1 MKTVSGVV
9 LSSKPVSLYRAARV
23 LSKFVASDNGASPA
37 FTAYLKRA
45 SASFDELV
53 QLRKELKGSSA
64 RYRGKKSLPDGNIA
78 EDTVNSV
85 KKPGQD
91 GLYNEGKFG
100 VSGRKEHNMGKR
112 DEVEAREVEGDGCFG
127 IRMEKRNS
135 EGNVGRDSVDV
146 RGGEKKMKKQRGE
159 GGEIELINEKERS
172 YGDLDAVDANGIKD
186 DGGSKETKKKKK
198 RHKGERAESDN
209 ALKKHDQDGNLNQD
223 DINGEATDVVEN
235 GVSDGKKHKKN
246 KKGKEERESSST
258 GVAELMDISNG
269 GSEHDRI
276 KTESNEGKKK
286 KRSREEKEKESGIKV
301 EAEEADNKESR
312 KGKHKRSGHGGLDDS
327 EEQHRSKKKSR
338 KNERSPVGNQ
348 AGVTDV

>member
-1 MKTVSGVV
+1 MKTVSGIV
-9 LSSKPVSLYRAARV
+9 LSSKPVSLSKAARV

-53 QLRKELKGSSA
+53 QLRKELKGSGA
-64 RYRGKKSLPDGNIA
+64 HYRGEKKSLPDGNIA
-78 EDTVNSV
+78 EETVNSV

-112 DEVEAREVEGDGCFG
+112 DKVEAREVEGDRSFG

-146 RGGEKKMKKQRGE
+146 RGDEKKMKKQRGE
-159 GGEIELINEKERS
+159 GGEIELIDEKERS
-172 YGDLDAVDANGIKD
+172 YGDLDAVDANGIED
-186 DGGSKETKKKKK
+186 DDGSKETKKKKK
-198 RHKGERAESDN
+198 RDKGERCESNN
-209 ALKKHDQDGNLNQD
+209 ALKKQEQDGNLNQD
-223 DINGEATDVVEN
+223 DINGEATDFVEN
-235 GVSDGKKHKKN
+235 GVGDGKKHKKN
-246 KKGKEERESSST
+246 KKAKEERESSGT
-258 GVAELMDISNG
+258 GVVELMDISNG
-269 GSEHDRI
+269 GSEHNRI
-276 KTESNEGKKK
+276 KAESNEGKKK

-301 EAEEADNKESR
+301 EVEQADNKESR
-312 KGKHKRSGHGGLDDS
+312 KRKHKRSGHGGLDDS

-338 KNERSPVGNQ
+338 KNEVCG
-348 AGVTDV
+348 